1 MEPES
6 GGTECAVC
14 GEPAVEAMS
23 AVCHWCDGR
32 YHLNQR
38 NDMEAKDC
46 GQVWVDDQYL
56 ALRFACDNCLR
67 EAQGGAS
74 ETPSSTTPARE
85 ARPRASG
92 RPRRYRR
99 RA

>member
-1 MEPES
+1 MKTDEAAEF
-6 GGTECAVC
+6 TCVVC
-14 GEPAVEAMS
+14 GDAVREAMS
-23 AVCHWCDGR
+23 AECNWCDSR

-38 NDMEAKDC
+38 NDVEAKDC
-46 GQVWVDDQYL
+46 GQVWIDEQYM

-67 EAQGGAS
+67 GD
-74 ETPSSTTPARE
+74 SSTGRTE
-85 ARPRASG
+85 PRASRRPAV